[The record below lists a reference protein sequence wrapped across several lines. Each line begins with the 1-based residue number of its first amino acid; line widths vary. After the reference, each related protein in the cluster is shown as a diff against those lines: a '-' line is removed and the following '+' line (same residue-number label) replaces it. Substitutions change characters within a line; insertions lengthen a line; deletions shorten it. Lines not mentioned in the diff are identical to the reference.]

1 MIFFL
6 ILSFSLSRGYE
17 EIHSITFPSI
27 KVIGI
32 QVHANWVIWE
42 DCVTDNAWEIRS
54 FSIVIQQISFLFFC
68 FEKFLISG
76 FATKKR
82 NEKKIKSI
90 QASLKEEQR
99 RLRELKQ
106 LYVKELMGKCEL
118 ESIIRKS
125 VEDVKEEII

>member
-1 MIFFL
+1 M
-6 ILSFSLSRGYE
+6 
-17 EIHSITFPSI
+17 
-27 KVIGI
+27 
-32 QVHANWVIWE
+32 
-42 DCVTDNAWEIRS
+42 
-54 FSIVIQQISFLFFC
+54 
-68 FEKFLISG
+68 ISG

>member
-1 MIFFL
+1 
-6 ILSFSLSRGYE
+6 
-17 EIHSITFPSI
+17 
-27 KVIGI
+27 
-32 QVHANWVIWE
+32 
-42 DCVTDNAWEIRS
+42 
-54 FSIVIQQISFLFFC
+54 
-68 FEKFLISG
+68 LISG